1 MVENSHIFQRIT
13 EKLIGFDVVLSC
25 DHKALIDDHPPD
37 FVHACLLTA
46 RPDDVLLFGMYTV
59 HGALEHHANDNLI
72 GLTTQRTFAISPLRR
87 RRTLVILDPTPA
99 GLLAPARAS

>member
-1 MVENSHIFQRIT
+1 
-13 EKLIGFDVVLSC
+13 
-25 DHKALIDDHPPD
+25 
-37 FVHACLLTA
+37 
-46 RPDDVLLFGMYTV
+46 MYTV
-59 HGALEHHANDNLI
+59 QGALEHHANDNWI